1 MKKVKALQTIAGTYG
16 RKSPEDEPFEV
27 TDSIAKSLE
36 EKGLVK
42 IVGAA
47 GADPEEEVT
56 HTSVTYGA
64 ADEKNKNAGPNPVVK
79 KAAKK
84 K

>member
-1 MKKVKALQTIAGTYG
+1 MKKVKALQTVHGSYGTKEAG
-16 RKSPEDEPFEV
+16 EEFEV
-27 TDSIAKSLE
+27 TDNVAKELE

-42 IVGAA
+42 VGASA
-47 GADPEEEVT
+47 GKDPVEEET
-56 HTSVTYGA
+56 HTSVTYGP